1 MSNSKELHHH
11 EDPDTEMIKEV
22 AQRDE
27 NAFEQLVKKYQ
38 QSIFNVI
45 YRHVGNN
52 DDAEDIAQE
61 VFIKVWRH
69 AKSFKG
75 KSKFS
80 TWLYRIVVNQCHDHR
95 HKSKHM
101 AESLDDLMQKEVIP
115 EALKYERNVELE
127 GKTEIIRK
135 TVEELPE
142 RQRIALILSQFE
154 EKSYRE
160 IAQIMGTSLPSVES
174 LIFRAKV
181 ALKKKLLPLKKNGK
195 I

>member
-1 MSNSKELHHH
+1 
-11 EDPDTEMIKEV
+11 
-22 AQRDE
+22 
-27 NAFEQLVKKYQ
+27 
-38 QSIFNVI
+38 
-45 YRHVGNN
+45 
-52 DDAEDIAQE
+52 
-61 VFIKVWRH
+61 
-69 AKSFKG
+69 
-75 KSKFS
+75 
-80 TWLYRIVVNQCHDHR
+80 
-95 HKSKHM
+95 
-101 AESLDDLMQKEVIP
+101 MQKEVIP